1 VIARAIAAPS
11 AVANDLKMTIS
22 SGVIPEDIT
31 TFEVEA
37 LRPKSSTPQRAKMT
51 PRIGFLVFNFYL
63 DQTRLGQ

>member
-1 VIARAIAAPS
+1 
-11 AVANDLKMTIS
+11 MTIS